1 VADSDDDLVAVLK
14 TSDVAFLPLVK
25 SMFDAAGIP
34 YVVQG
39 EEALGLLPLGPFG
52 AGVSRRA
59 LGAIVRVPR
68 SRQHEA
74 QELLLGVDDVEL
86 DDDEPAQE

>member
-1 VADSDDDLVAVLK
+1 MPENDDELVAVLK
-14 TSDVAFLPLVK
+14 TSDPAFLPLVK

-39 EEALGLLPLGPFG
+39 EEALGLFPLGPFG
-52 AGVSRRA
+52 VGVSRRT

-68 SRQHEA
+68 SRQQDAE
-74 QELLLGVDDVEL
+74 ELLRGVDNVEL
-86 DDDEPAQE
+86 DDDGPAQE

>member
-1 VADSDDDLVAVLK
+1 MSEHDEPLVAVLR
-14 TSDVAFLPLVK
+14 TADSMFLPLVK

-39 EEALGLLPLGPFG
+39 EESLGLLPLGRFG
-52 AGVSRRA
+52 VGVSRRA

-68 SRQHEA
+68 SRRQEA
-74 QELLLGVDDVEL
+74 EELLRGVDEAGGPPDHE
-86 DDDEPAQE
+86 